1 MKRIP
6 SLDGLRAISI
16 SLVVVGHSAE
26 LRYHSSTAADVAGA
40 FANLGVRI
48 FFIISGYLITTLLLK
63 EYGKTST
70 IGLREFYVR
79 RAYRI
84 LPAAIVF
91 MVPVFVI
98 FWHELRWYHMLAA
111 ALYLANFDFAH
122 PWFLGHL
129 WSLSVEEQFYFL
141 WPGVVKKWYRH
152 RVAILL
158 GVVAFAPV
166 YRVAC
171 HLMGL
176 HGRADETFPAVAD
189 VLAMGC
195 LLAIFAGRLPQ
206 IKGAWALAMIF
217 PVVLVPVYL
226 GALRF
231 HLTAVLLFALWP
243 VMHLS
248 IAGLLLYVVQR
259 PYWILNVQPVVWL
272 GKISYSLYLWQQ
284 LFAYGDRHRPW
295 YFVLCAVGLA
305 SASYYLVEQPLLR
318 VREMRMAARKMERTL
333 ATAA

>member
-6 SLDGLRAISI
+6 SLDGLRAVSI
-16 SLVVVGHSAE
+16 SLVVVGHWVE
-26 LRYHSSTAADVAGA
+26 VHYRSSTGADVAGA
-40 FANLGVRI
+40 FANLGVRF

-98 FWHELRWYHMLAA
+98 FWHELRWYHMAAA
-111 ALYLANFDFAH
+111 ALYLANFDFWH

-141 WPGVVKKWYRH
+141 WPGVLKRWHRY
-152 RVAILL
+152 RVAILV
-158 GVVAFAPV
+158 GMVGFAPV

-171 HLMGL
+171 HFLGL

-189 VLAMGC
+189 ILAIGC
-195 LLAIFAGRLPQ
+195 LLAIFAARIPK
-206 IKGAWALAMIF
+206 IRVAWALAMIV
-217 PVVLVPVYL
+217 PVVLVPMYV

-231 HLTAVLLFALWP
+231 HITAVLLFVLWP

-248 IAGLLLYVVQR
+248 IAGVLLHVVQR
-259 PYWILNVQPVVWL
+259 SYWILNVRPVVWL

-284 LFAYGDRHRPW
+284 LFAYGSHHRPW
-295 YFVLCAVGLA
+295 YFVLFAVGLA
-305 SASYYLVEQPLLR
+305 SASYYLVEQPMLR
-318 VREMRMAARKMERTL
+318 VRERKKSAELEAAL
-333 ATAA
+333 VTAA

>member
-16 SLVVVGHSAE
+16 SLVVVGHWTE

-98 FWHELRWYHMLAA
+98 FWRELSWYHMAAA
-111 ALYLANFDFAH
+111 ALYLANFDFSH

-141 WPGVVKKWYRH
+141 WPGVLKKWHRH
-152 RVAILL
+152 RVAIRV
-158 GVVAFAPV
+158 GGVAFAPV
-166 YRVAC
+166 YRVIC
-171 HLMGL
+171 HLLQVEGK
-176 HGRADETFPAVAD
+176 ADEAFRAVAD
-189 VLAMGC
+189 VLAIGC
-195 LLAIFAGRLPQ
+195 LLAIFAPRLPK
-206 IKGAWALAMIF
+206 IKLWWGLLMLV
-217 PVVLVPVYL
+217 PVVLVPAYL
-226 GALRF
+226 GMMRF
-231 HLTAVLLFALWP
+231 HLTALLLFVLWP
-243 VMHLS
+243 VMHVC
-248 IAGLLLYVVQR
+248 IAGLLLHVVQT
-259 PYWILNVQPVVWL
+259 PYWILNVRPVVWL
-272 GKISYSLYLWQQ
+272 GKISSSLYLWQQ
-284 LFAYGDRHRPW
+284 V
-295 YFVLCAVGLA
+295 FV
-305 SASYYLVEQPLLR
+305 
-318 VREMRMAARKMERTL
+318 
-333 ATAA
+333 